1 MVPARGVVMV
11 RPTHGFGLIDL
22 DTMSR
27 SSSATFKERLMLYLA
42 IKAALSGTIIA
53 IVSEVAK
60 RYPGFGALIASL
72 PLVSVLGM
80 MWLWH
85 DKPDPANMSAH
96 IDATFWFVLP
106 SLPMFLLMPAL
117 IRHGVSFW
125 AALAIGCSMTIAL
138 YLLMTWVGPRFG
150 LRL

>member
-1 MVPARGVVMV
+1 
-11 RPTHGFGLIDL
+11 
-22 DTMSR
+22 
-27 SSSATFKERLMLYLA
+27 MLYLA
-42 IKAALSGTIIA
+42 IKAALSGIIIA

-80 MWLWH
+80 IWLWR
-85 DKPDPANMSAH
+85 DKPDVPNMVSH
-96 IDATFWFVLP
+96 IEATFWFVLP

-117 IRHGVSFW
+117 LRAGWNFW
-125 AALAIGCSMTIAL
+125 TVLALGCALTVGL
-138 YLLMTWVGPRFG
+138 YLGMTWVGPRIG